1 MTDVQVDMGNIKSLV
16 ILLCVVGLGVYVFL
30 ELRKMK
36 ATIAT
41 LEDQIQNQTRNLQR
55 PRPPPV
61 NKTPGGP
68 VSAIPA
74 IPAIPARQERPAI
87 PVRSP
92 PQSFPEV
99 VSVVKQVS
107 EQKAKG
113 QTAPVT
119 NTSRTIPIS
128 SNTIET
134 GGTGSPSSESDAYDS
149 DEDKSPPVSKEQ
161 PTGPDLF
168 MDAPGPIPND
178 PSAGM
183 SLNITELDRLMMDSD
198 ISPESDP
205 VVVPDIVE
213 AEIPD
218 ISSLS
223 LSGSIDSNLPD
234 VKDIQKDKYKD
245 KTVSELKA
253 ILEEKGLQTSG
264 NKTKMI
270 ERIVSSEPTP

>member
-1 MTDVQVDMGNIKSLV
+1 MTDVQVDMSNIKSLV

-41 LEDQIQNQTRNLQR
+41 LESQIQTQSQARNLR
-55 PRPPPV
+55 PPPPPV
-61 NKTPGGP
+61 NMTPGGP
-68 VSAIPA
+68 VSA
-74 IPAIPARQERPAI
+74 RQERQER

-92 PQSFPEV
+92 PNPPPEV

-107 EQKAKG
+107 EQKTEN
-113 QTAPVT
+113 QTVPVT
-119 NTSRTIPIS
+119 NTSKTIPIS

-134 GGTGSPSSESDAYDS
+134 GDKESSESDAYES
-149 DEDKSPPVSKEQ
+149 DEDKSPPVSQEQ
-161 PTGPDLF
+161 PMTSNLF
-168 MDAPGPIPND
+168 MGAPETIPNE

-198 ISPESDP
+198 ISPESDQ

-223 LSGSIDSNLPD
+223 GPATDPNLQD
-234 VKDIQKDKYKD
+234 VKDIQKEKYKD
-245 KTVSELKA
+245 KTVSELKE
-253 ILEEKGLQTSG
+253 ILEEKGLPTSG

-270 ERIVSSEPTP
+270 ERIVSSESTP

>member
-1 MTDVQVDMGNIKSLV
+1 MTDVQVDMSNIKSLV

-30 ELRKMK
+30 ELRKIK
-36 ATIAT
+36 STIAM
-41 LEDQIQNQTRNLQR
+41 LEAQIQTHNQTRNIQR
-55 PRPPPV
+55 SSV
-61 NKTPGGP
+61 SMTPGGP
-68 VSAIPA
+68 VSA
-74 IPAIPARQERPAI
+74 RPAI

-92 PQSFPEV
+92 HNPPEV

-107 EQKAKG
+107 EQTTEGKP
-113 QTAPVT
+113 APVT

-128 SNTIET
+128 SNIIET
-134 GGTGSPSSESDAYDS
+134 GDKESSDSDAYDS
-149 DEDKSPPVSKEQ
+149 DEDKSPPVSQEQ

-168 MDAPGPIPND
+168 MGAPEPDPNE

-198 ISPESDP
+198 ISPDTDP

-213 AEIPD
+213 ADIPD

-223 LSGSIDSNLPD
+223 GPPIDSQSQSPD
-234 VKDIQKDKYKD
+234 IQDIQDIQKDKYKD

-270 ERIVSSEPTP
+270 ERIVSSESTP

>member
-1 MTDVQVDMGNIKSLV
+1 MTDVQVDMSNIKSLV

-41 LEDQIQNQTRNLQR
+41 LESQIQTQSQARNLR
-55 PRPPPV
+55 PPPPPV
-61 NKTPGGP
+61 NMAPGGP
-68 VSAIPA
+68 VSA
-74 IPAIPARQERPAI
+74 RQERPER
-87 PVRSP
+87 PERQERPSRSP
-92 PQSFPEV
+92 PQSPPEV

-107 EQKAKG
+107 EQKTES
-113 QTAPVT
+113 QTVPVT
-119 NTSRTIPIS
+119 NTSKTIPIS

-134 GGTGSPSSESDAYDS
+134 GDKESSDSDAYDS
-149 DEDKSPPVSKEQ
+149 DEDKSSPVSQEQ
-161 PTGPDLF
+161 PMTSNLF
-168 MDAPGPIPND
+168 MDAPEPIPND

-183 SLNITELDRLMMDSD
+183 SLNITELDRLMMDSE
-198 ISPESDP
+198 ISPDSDP

-213 AEIPD
+213 ADIPD

-223 LSGSIDSNLPD
+223 GPVTDSLSP
-234 VKDIQKDKYKD
+234 DIQKDKYKD

-253 ILEEKGLQTSG
+253 ILEEKELPTSG

-270 ERIVSSEPTP
+270 ERIVSSESIP

>member
-1 MTDVQVDMGNIKSLV
+1 M
-16 ILLCVVGLGVYVFL
+16 
-30 ELRKMK
+30 
-36 ATIAT
+36 
-41 LEDQIQNQTRNLQR
+41 
-55 PRPPPV
+55 
-61 NKTPGGP
+61 
-68 VSAIPA
+68 
-74 IPAIPARQERPAI
+74 
-87 PVRSP
+87 RSP

-270 ERIVSSEPTP
+270 ERIVSSGPTP

>member
-1 MTDVQVDMGNIKSLV
+1 MTDVQVDMSNIKSLV

-41 LEDQIQNQTRNLQR
+41 LESQIQTQSQARNLR
-55 PRPPPV
+55 PPPPPV
-61 NKTPGGP
+61 NMTPGGP
-68 VSAIPA
+68 VSARQERQE
-74 IPAIPARQERPAI
+74 RQERPSI

-92 PQSFPEV
+92 PNPSPEV

-107 EQKAKG
+107 EQKTES
-113 QTAPVT
+113 QTVPVT
-119 NTSRTIPIS
+119 NTSKTIPIS

-134 GGTGSPSSESDAYDS
+134 GDKESSESDAYES
-149 DEDKSPPVSKEQ
+149 DEDKSPPVSQEQ
-161 PTGPDLF
+161 PMTSNLF
-168 MDAPGPIPND
+168 MDAPEPIPNE

-198 ISPESDP
+198 ISPETDP
-205 VVVPDIVE
+205 VVPDIVE

-218 ISSLS
+218 ISSLP
-223 LSGSIDSNLPD
+223 GPPTDSQPQD
-234 VKDIQKDKYKD
+234 IQKDTQKDKYKD
-245 KTVSELKA
+245 KTVSELKE
-253 ILEEKGLQTSG
+253 ILEEKGLPTSG

-270 ERIVSSEPTP
+270 ERIVSSESTP

>member
-1 MTDVQVDMGNIKSLV
+1 MTDVQVDMGHIKSLV

-61 NKTPGGP
+61 NMTPGGP

-74 IPAIPARQERPAI
+74 RQERQERPAI

-223 LSGSIDSNLPD
+223 LSGPIDSNLPD